1 MFHTWQV
8 DPCWRQV
15 EALRKEIRQ
24 LEMKQ
29 RAEPKPQK
37 PQRNEQRAT
46 SNVQTR
52 HGVKKPPSA
61 FCCRF
66 FLVQFVCHLFRFEF
80 SECSCLVFRR
90 RDVCQLRAR
99 QKRTHFCIFL
109 QEWQQG
115 NRLLISPCFE
125 VVWLRPMLANAFAFS
140 RVLELRSVE

>member
-1 MFHTWQV
+1 MLTSGGSLAQG
-8 DPCWRQV
+8 DPTAGD
-15 EALRKEIRQ
+15 EATS
-24 LEMKQ
+24 
-29 RAEPKPQK
+29 RAKAPKTPA
-37 PQRNEQRAT
+37 QRAT
-46 SNVQTR
+46 SNEQRTNSSGGEETAER
-52 HGVKKPPSA
+52 ILSS
-61 FCCRF
+61 FF

-115 NRLLISPCFE
+115 NRLLISPCFQ